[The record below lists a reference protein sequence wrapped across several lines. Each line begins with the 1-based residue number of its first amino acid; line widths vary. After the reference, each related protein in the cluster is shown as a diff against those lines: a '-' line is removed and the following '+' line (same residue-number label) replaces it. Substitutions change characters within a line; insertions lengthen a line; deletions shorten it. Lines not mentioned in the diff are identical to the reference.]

1 MASNWGACIS
11 EIQTVG
17 GAKNADIQLEL
28 GAGRSGVDWGQG
40 LALRHGAGKV
50 VVLGDATM
58 LTALLDGEEKVG
70 MNRRGNDNRKLALNV
85 MHWLSGAQ

>member
-1 MASNWGACIS
+1 MRIRRRAIRYSDGA
-11 EIQTVG
+11 T
-17 GAKNADIQLEL
+17 
-28 GAGRSGVDWGQG
+28 R
-40 LALRHGAGKV
+40 RKV